1 MTQEQAREREA
12 KMYNVYVFSPS
23 GIVVEKTYNMLKIQA
38 IKKQFFGLD
47 IERVDPK
54 ACLVDDA
61 KYQKIIMNC
70 DIYVDE
76 EGLLKDL
83 EKNKMVSVV
92 QKDTGGKFVC
102 ISSQK
107 ELEAYQRLPTI
118 VTPLVGYVI
127 AVSKKPVA

>member
-1 MTQEQAREREA
+1 MTQEQA

-23 GIVVEKTYNMLKIQA
+23 GIVVEKTWNMLQIQA
-38 IKKQFFGLD
+38 LKKKFFGLD
-47 IERVDPK
+47 IERVDPRV
-54 ACLVDDA
+54 CLVDDE

-76 EGLLKDL
+76 EGILKDL

-102 ISSQK
+102 ISR
-107 ELEAYQRLPTI
+107 EAYERLPTI
-118 VTPLVGYVI
+118 VTPLVGFVV

>member
-1 MTQEQAREREA
+1 MTQEQA